1 MLTKVVPTGGLKL
14 YSDTMLIEECNIGEL
29 HRESIYSDSQTFVF
43 INNKVK
49 MIKTQAISGS
59 NNNFNFSGNDVSK
72 IESNAISVAFLSGD
86 LSR

>member
-59 NNNFNFSGNDVSK
+59 NNNFNFSCNDVSK